1 MTDYCTS
8 DGDYTRGE
16 LEQLRRWSALTPTD
30 AEARMALA
38 RKLLHYGKADEAILE
53 VRAVIAMAPNH
64 LEARKLLESAHAL
77 LGRTSN

>member
-1 MTDYCTS
+1 
-8 DGDYTRGE
+8 
-16 LEQLRRWSALTPTD
+16 
-30 AEARMALA
+30 MALA